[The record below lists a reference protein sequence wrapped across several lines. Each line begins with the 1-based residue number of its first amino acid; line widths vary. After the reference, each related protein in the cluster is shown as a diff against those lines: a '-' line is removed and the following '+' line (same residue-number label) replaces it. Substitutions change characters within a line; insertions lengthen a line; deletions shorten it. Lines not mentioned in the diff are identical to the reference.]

1 MIALKKPVAW
11 LLALALALCLGA
23 LLLPMAPL
31 HAATRP
37 VVTLYMTVDW
47 EGWSLDAENLQ
58 AMRDFRVRYPHIPM
72 LHLLN
77 PAYWQRPGADAA
89 IIAEQMRSTFLPQD
103 GQGLHL
109 HGWRSLVEACGVAYR
124 SQPAF
129 GAGDAVCTEQDCG
142 YDVSLELAYS
152 ESALQQLLTCSSE
165 RLVQQGFDRPVHFR
179 AGGWQLG
186 PKLAS
191 ALQTNGFVWD
201 SSRIDY
207 NLLLG
212 RWAPDSAL
220 VDLLKTLHPEA
231 SPLDQPREL
240 LPGLMQYPNNA
251 ALADYTSADELL
263 QIFQRLVEQQK
274 TVMVLGFHQETA
286 DHYLPRL
293 EEAIKRIEQAAASR
307 GVEIRW
313 ASYR

>member
-1 MIALKKPVAW
+1 MIALKKPACY
-11 LLALALALCLGA
+11 LTCLCLS
-23 LLLPMAPL
+23 LCLVLPS
-31 HAATRP
+31 HADPSPAVTERP
-37 VVTLYMTVDW
+37 NITLYMTVDW
-47 EGWSLDAENLQ
+47 EGWTLDAENLQ
-58 AMRDFRVRYPHIPM
+58 AMRDFRVRHPHIPM

-89 IIAEQMRSTFLPQD
+89 AIAEQMRSTFLPQD

-109 HGWRSLVEACGVAYR
+109 HGWRTLVEACGVAYR

-129 GAGDAVCTEQDCG
+129 GAGEAVCTEQDCG

-152 ESALQQLLTCSSE
+152 EAELKQLLACGNAQ
-165 RLVQQGFDRPVHFR
+165 LAQQGFDRPVHFR

-191 ALQTNGFVWD
+191 ALQANGFVWD

-212 RWAPDSAL
+212 RWSPDSAL
-220 VDLLKTLHPEA
+220 VSLLKTLHPQA
-231 SPLDQPREL
+231 TPLDQPREL
-240 LPGLMQYPNNA
+240 ASGLMQYPNNA
-251 ALADYTSADELL
+251 ALADYTSVDDLL
-263 QIFQRLVEQQK
+263 RIFHDLVTQQK
-274 TVMVLGFHQETA
+274 AVMVLGFHQETA

-293 EEAIKRIEQAAASR
+293 EEAIKRIEQAAASQ

-313 ASYR
+313 ARYR

>member
-11 LLALALALCLGA
+11 LFTLVLCLGA

-31 HAATRP
+31 HAAPRP

-129 GAGDAVCTEQDCG
+129 GAGEAACTEQDCG

-152 ESALQQLLTCSSE
+152 ETALQQLLTCSSE

-207 NLLLG
+207 NLLLV
-212 RWAPDSAL
+212 RWWTCSRLCIQRPRRSTSRASCCPGSCNTRTMLPWPITPAPTSCCRFSS
-220 VDLLKTLHPEA
+220 VW
-231 SPLDQPREL
+231 S
-240 LPGLMQYPNNA
+240 NN
-251 ALADYTSADELL
+251 
-263 QIFQRLVEQQK
+263 R
-274 TVMVLGFHQETA
+274 
-286 DHYLPRL
+286 R
-293 EEAIKRIEQAAASR
+293 R
-307 GVEIRW
+307 
-313 ASYR
+313 

>member
-1 MIALKKPVAW
+1 MIALKKPAAW
-11 LLALALALCLGA
+11 LCTLALCLVTMA
-23 LLLPMAPL
+23 ALPMAPL
-31 HAATRP
+31 HAEPRP
-37 VVTLYMTVDW
+37 VLTLYMTVDW

-58 AMRDFRVRYPHIPM
+58 AMRDFRVRHPHIPM

-89 IIAEQMRSTFLPQD
+89 AIAEQMRSTFLPQD

-109 HGWRSLVEACGVAYR
+109 HGWRTLVEACGVAYR

-142 YDVSLELAYS
+142 YDVSLELAYG
-152 ESALQQLLTCSSE
+152 EAELTRLLACSSE

-186 PKLAS
+186 PRLAS
-191 ALQTNGFVWD
+191 ALQANGFVWD

-220 VDLLKTLHPEA
+220 VGMLKTLHPQA

-251 ALADYTSADELL
+251 ALADYTSANDLL
-263 QIFQRLVEQQK
+263 QLFQRLVEQRK

-286 DHYLPRL
+286 EHYLPRL
-293 EEAIKRIEQAAASR
+293 EEVIWLIEQEAAKR
-307 GVEIRW
+307 DVKLVW